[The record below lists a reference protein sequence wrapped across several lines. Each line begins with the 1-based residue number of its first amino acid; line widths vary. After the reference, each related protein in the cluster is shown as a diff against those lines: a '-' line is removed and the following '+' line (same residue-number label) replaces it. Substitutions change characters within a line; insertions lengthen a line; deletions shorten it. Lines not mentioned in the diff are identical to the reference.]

1 MNFMFKEW
9 RKNLPVINYIMEYMS
24 VIFYVEYNIFDAN
37 YDLNCKLICCQKKKY
52 PCKIY
57 M

>member
-1 MNFMFKEW
+1 MNFMFKKW

-37 YDLNCKLICCQKKKY
+37 YDLNCKLICC
-52 PCKIY
+52 
-57 M
+57 